1 MILNI
6 QVAFSRKCAGTVYTK
21 LYIVRNERGSVEN
34 VLHNIFEL
42 AQYIDAQ
49 TFHIVHED
57 HYVETFKPVIN
68 FKF

>member
-6 QVAFSRKCAGTVYTK
+6 QVAFDHKCAGTVYTK

-42 AQYIDAQ
+42 SQYIDAQ

-57 HYVETFKPVIN
+57 HYVETFKPAIN

>member
-6 QVAFSRKCAGTVYTK
+6 QVTFSHSKYPK
-21 LYIVRNERGSVEN
+21 LYVVRNERGSVEN
-34 VLHNIFEL
+34 VLFNISEL

-49 TFHIVHED
+49 TFHIVYED
-57 HYVETFKPVIN
+57 NSVETFKPVIN

>member
-6 QVAFSRKCAGTVYTK
+6 QVTFGRKCAGTTYTK

-57 HYVETFKPVIN
+57 HYVETFKPTLK

>member
-6 QVAFSRKCAGTVYTK
+6 QVAFDHAKYPK
-21 LYIVRNERGSVEN
+21 LYIVRNERDSVEN
-34 VLHNIFEL
+34 VLHNICEL

-57 HYVETFKPVIN
+57 NSVETFKPVIS

>member
-6 QVAFSRKCAGTVYTK
+6 QVIFGYKCGNLTYTK

-34 VLHNIFEL
+34 ILYNIFEL
-42 AQYIDAQ
+42 SQYIDAQ

-57 HYVETFKPVIN
+57 HYVETFKPTLK

>member
-6 QVAFSRKCAGTVYTK
+6 QVAFGHKCTGTTYTK
-21 LYIVRNERGSVEN
+21 LYIVRNERGAVEN

-49 TFHIVHED
+49 TFHVVHED
-57 HYVETFKPVIN
+57 NFVETFKPTIN

>member
-6 QVAFSRKCAGTVYTK
+6 QVTFSHSKYPK

-57 HYVETFKPVIN
+57 HYVETFKPVIK